1 MAKDVVV
8 HSVNNDHADRCVDF
22 LRHPDGSFGFKEY
35 RRDPEDQG
43 AWFVTAY
50 DDTGVYGSYELALAA
65 AWRRVGWLSAALRDA
80 APFVP

>member
-22 LRHPDGSFGFKEY
+22 LRIPTAASASRNIAET
-35 RRDPEDQG
+35 RRPG

-50 DDTGVYGSYELALAA
+50 DDTGVYGSYELALA
-65 AWRRVGWLSAALRDA
+65 RHGGGSAG
-80 APFVP
+80 